1 MKKLKI
7 VIKNNI
13 QFVKDFFTKGHKRT
27 LKAKK
32 NIAASFSIKGLSI
45 IVSLLLVP
53 LTIDYVNPTQY
64 GIWLTLSSII
74 AWFSFFDI
82 GFANGLRN
90 RFAEAIANQNF
101 EKARIYVSTTY
112 AILVLIFTVILVLFF
127 GINFFVDWSVILNTT
142 PNMATELSTV
152 ALIVFSFFCI
162 QMVLKTISTILLAD
176 QKPAM
181 SAFLDTLGQLISLI
195 IIFILTKT
203 TNGSLINLGFAF
215 GLAPIV
221 VLGIS
226 SIWFFRKVYRIYSPS
241 VKYVNFT
248 YTKYIMKLGIKFFI
262 IQIAVIVIYQ
272 SSNIIIS
279 HVSGPVD
286 VTVFNI
292 AYKYIG
298 ILLMAFAIL
307 TSPYWSAFTEAY
319 VEKDYS
325 WMISTVKKLR
335 KINYLLVIAVI
346 VILIISNPVYKLWI
360 GDAVIIPFSVSA
372 SISLF
377 VIILSLITLNTHIL
391 NGFGKIKL
399 QLITYSIGTIL
410 HVPTAILLGKKLGII
425 GVVFSASF
433 YCLIIGIFS
442 VIQVNKLIQRKASGI
457 WNE

>member
-1 MKKLKI
+1 LKKLKI
-7 VIKNNI
+7 FIKNNN
-13 QFVKDFFTKGHKRT
+13 QFVKNFFSKGHKRT

-32 NIAASFSIKGLSI
+32 NIAASFAIKGLSI
-45 IVSLLLVP
+45 LVSLLLVP

-112 AILVLIFTVILVLFF
+112 AVLAIIFTVVLILFF
-127 GINFFVDWSVILNTT
+127 GINFFIDWSVILNTT
-142 PNMATELSTV
+142 PNMAAELSTL

-162 QMVLKTISTILLAD
+162 QIVLKTISIILLAD
-176 QKPAM
+176 QKPAL

-195 IIFILTKT
+195 IIIILTKT
-203 TNGSLINLGFAF
+203 TTGSLINLGFAF

-221 VLGIS
+221 VLVIS
-226 SIWFFRKVYRIYSPS
+226 SIWLYHKLYRIYKPS
-241 VKYVNFT
+241 IKYVNFT

-307 TSPYWSAFTEAY
+307 ITPYWSAFTEAY

-335 KINYLLVIAVI
+335 QINYLLVIAVI
-346 VILIISNPVYKLWI
+346 IILIVANPVYKLWI

-377 VIILSLITLNTHIL
+377 VIILSLITLNTNIL

-399 QLITYSIGTIL
+399 QLITYSFGTIL
-410 HVPTAILLGKKLGII
+410 HVPTAIVLGKKLGII

-442 VIQVNKLIQRKASGI
+442 VIQVNKLIRRNASGI

>member
-1 MKKLKI
+1 MKKLKTI
-7 VIKNNI
+7 FKNNH
-13 QFVKDFFTKGHKRT
+13 QFVKDFFTKGHQRT
-27 LKAKK
+27 IKAKK
-32 NIAASFSIKGLSI
+32 NIAASFAIKGLSI
-45 IVSLLLVP
+45 IISLALVP

-74 AWFSFFDI
+74 AWFSFFDV
-82 GFANGLRN
+82 GFSNGLRN

-112 AILVLIFTVILVLFF
+112 AVLTLIFIVVLLLFIV
-127 GINFFVDWSVILNTT
+127 INFFIDWTIILNTN
-142 PNMATELSTV
+142 PNMAAELSAL

-162 QMVLKTISTILLAD
+162 QIVLKTLNVILLAD
-176 QKPAM
+176 QRPAM

-195 IIFILTKT
+195 LIIILTKT

-215 GLAPIV
+215 GLAPII
-221 VLGIS
+221 VLGVS
-226 SIWFFRKVYRIYSPS
+226 SIWFFQKYYRIYSPS
-241 VKYVNFT
+241 IKYVNFT

-307 TSPYWSAFTEAY
+307 TTPYWSAFTEAY

-346 VILIISNPVYKLWI
+346 VILMISNPVYKLWI
-360 GDAVIIPFSVSA
+360 GDAVIVPFSVSA

-377 VIILSLITLNTHIL
+377 VIILSLITLNTNIL

-399 QLITYSIGTIL
+399 QLLTYSFGTIL
-410 HVPTAILLGKKLGII
+410 HVPTAMVLGKKLGII
-425 GVVFSASF
+425 GVVYSASF

-442 VIQVNKLIQRKASGI
+442 VIQVNKLIKRNARGI